1 MGYMG
6 LKGSDTT
13 EQLTLNIFVNF
24 LLILTGD
31 YSSFPNFLFSFS
43 PSELFFIVSGL
54 KQILR

>member
-1 MGYMG
+1 MG